1 MTRLSK
7 YDEPRFQASMEIH
20 DDLTFIWEQQEIE
33 KNAEVAIREMLTCPY
48 DWINV
53 PIVVEMSIGDDWS
66 NGKEVAHFASDLW
79 EGKDPFKGTW
89 ADGTGWANAKGM
101 EKARG
106 SK

>member
-1 MTRLSK
+1 
-7 YDEPRFQASMEIH
+7 
-20 DDLTFIWEQQEIE
+20 
-33 KNAEVAIREMLTCPY
+33 
-48 DWINV
+48 
-53 PIVVEMSIGDDWS
+53 MSIGDDWS